1 MNPESKQHKILIT
14 DYTWESLDP
23 EGRILAQAGAMMVV
37 AETGEEDELV
47 GLAPEVDGILT
58 CWKPV
63 TKKILQTA
71 TRCQVV
77 GRYGVGLDNIDVTHS
92 TSAGIVVTNVPDY
105 CQEEVSDQAMA
116 LLLSCARK
124 VTFYDRAIKAGN
136 YDLQAGVPLY
146 RIAGKT
152 LGIVGFGK
160 NGRTLYRKA
169 KGFALNVITYD
180 PYLTEKM
187 LESYDVDLVDIEEL
201 LSRSDYVSVHVPLTE
216 DTKHLFD
223 YEAFSRMKSTAIVIN
238 TSRGGVIDSQG
249 LLQALNEGKIAA
261 AGLDVLDQEP
271 PAPDDPLVSHA
282 KTVVTPHAA
291 FYSEESLLE
300 LQETAARQV
309 AAVLTGEVPEYIVNR
324 EVLQQT
330 NLRATFTNLG

>member
-1 MNPESKQHKILIT
+1 MNPESQQHKILIT
-14 DYTWESLDP
+14 DYAWESLEP
-23 EGRILAQAGAMMVV
+23 ESRILAKAGATLIV
-37 AETGEEDELV
+37 AKTGEEEELI

-58 CWKPV
+58 CWKHV
-63 TKKILQTA
+63 TEKVLSTA
-71 TRCQVV
+71 PRCQVV
-77 GRYGVGLDNIDVTHS
+77 GRYGVGLDNIDVTHATS
-92 TSAGIVVTNVPDY
+92 TGIVVTNVPAY

-124 VTFYDRAIKAGN
+124 ITFYDRAIKAGK

-160 NGRTLYRKA
+160 NGKTLYRKA
-169 KGFALNVITYD
+169 KGFELNVIAYD
-180 PYLTEKM
+180 PYLTQEM
-187 LESYDVDLVDIEEL
+187 LEGYDVDLVDMEEL
-201 LSRSDYVSVHVPLTE
+201 LSKSDYVSVHVPLTE
-216 DTKHLFD
+216 DTEHLFD
-223 YEAFSRMKSTAIVIN
+223 YQAFSRMKPTAIVVN

-249 LLQALNEGKIAA
+249 LLRALDEGKIAA
-261 AGLDVLDQEP
+261 AGLDVLVQEP

-282 KTVVTPHAA
+282 KTIVTPHAA

-309 AAVLTGEVPEYIVNR
+309 ADVLTGEVPEYIVNR

-330 NLRATFTNLG
+330 NLRAAFKD